1 MSQCPFHPPEQKNT
15 MSEPN
20 LRKWQCVVCGE
31 IYDEA
36 LGLPESGIAPG
47 TRFEDIPDDWICISC
62 GAEKSNYVLMED

>member
-1 MSQCPFHPPEQKNT
+1 M
-15 MSEPN
+15 
-20 LRKWQCVVCGE
+20 RKWKCRNCGL

-62 GAEKSNYVLMED
+62 GAVKSSYVLMEG